1 MRPHDSLVKN
11 FWLHVILTRIWDSAM
26 SRSYAHF
33 WSLFSWDHSSR
44 HELDPVSRIPVANG
58 QFLRSRLRRQYRD
71 CAQLTGSA
79 VSHSHVLGWWHVRTC
94 PTRVPVTW
102 ESRVTSSITLKLHV
116 LAKIP
121 WLKEVN
127 WEFDLAWSAKLQVCR
142 SVILLDVYR
151 LGVTSWVF
159 FATSGL
165 RKDFWGHLDHCG

>member
-1 MRPHDSLVKN
+1 M
-11 FWLHVILTRIWDSAM
+11 TRHRDSAM
-26 SRSYAHF
+26 SRSYARF
-33 WSLFSWDHSSR
+33 WSFYSWGLSSR
-44 HELDPVSRIPVANG
+44 HEPDLANIHDVASG
-58 QFLRSRLRRQYRD
+58 QFLRSQLHRQYRD
-71 CAQLTGSA
+71 RERLTGCA
-79 VSHSHVLGWWHVRTC
+79 VSHSHVFGRWRVRTC

-102 ESRVTSSITLKLHV
+102 ESRVTSSMTLKLHV

-127 WEFDLAWSAKLQVCR
+127 WEFDFAWSAKLQVCR